1 MTMTTTKIRRKEDTV
16 NMKTAYYLTSLNF
29 SLINVCIKIPANR
42 WRFGEDTFC
51 WLHYII
57 MAWAI
62 VSK

>member
-1 MTMTTTKIRRKEDTV
+1 MTMTEVTV
-16 NMKTAYYLTSLNF
+16 DMTALHVSTSLNF

-42 WRFGEDTFC
+42 WWFGEYTFC
-51 WLHYII
+51 WLHYFI